1 MTIRAPGSEDIVDV
15 GKQLGLNLSKA
26 EAAQYLAAMK
36 PLIEGYHAVDA
47 MADELPEVRYPR
59 LPGYRPG
66 SDENPHNA
74 WYWRT
79 DIKGAAEGKLAGK
92 KVAIK
97 DNICVA
103 GVPMMNGASV
113 LEGYVPDVDATIV
126 SRILDEGGEIVGK
139 TACEYL
145 CFSGGSHTNATGLPV
160 HNPWKRGYTTGGSSS
175 GSGAVVAAGDVEM
188 AIGCDQAGSI
198 RIPAA
203 MCGIVGLKPT
213 HGLVPYSGVM
223 PIEITIDH
231 AGPMTDTVANNALL
245 LEVIAGCDGLDP
257 RQVGVP
263 DDPSYTGALAQGAE
277 GLTIGVLKEGYG
289 HPNSEPGVDERVRA
303 AVAQLDAIGATV
315 REISIPEHLVGVA
328 VWTPI
333 GVEGTVDCMMLGN
346 GFGTNWKGLFVTSL
360 IDRYARWRDRADELS
375 HSLKYV
381 ILLGQYMLNQY
392 GGRYYGK
399 AQNISRRMRAAYD
412 RALADCDL
420 IVMPTLPITA
430 TPIPPADAPIELVI
444 QRAHEMFANTAVF
457 DATGHPALT
466 VPCGLADG
474 LPVGLMLVGRHFDEA
489 TIYRAANAY
498 EQSVDWRTL

>member
-1 MTIRAPGSEDIVDV
+1 MTIRTPTVPDLVEAGA
-15 GKQLGLNLSKA
+15 QLGLRLSEA
-26 EAAQYLAAMK
+26 EAADYLAAMA
-36 PLIEGYHAVDA
+36 PLIEGYNVVDG
-47 MADELPEVRYPR
+47 MADEVPPVRHPR
-59 LPGYRPG
+59 LPGYRPVG
-66 SDENPHNA
+66 DDNPHNA
-74 WYWRT
+74 WYWKT
-79 DIKGAAEGKLAGK
+79 AIKGAAQGKLAGR

-97 DNICVA
+97 DNVCVA

-113 LEGYVPDVDATIV
+113 LEGYVPDIDATLV
-126 SRILDEGGEIVGK
+126 ARILDAGGEIAGK

-175 GSGAVVAAGDVEM
+175 GSGAAVAAGDVPM

-198 RIPAA
+198 RIPAS

-223 PIEITIDH
+223 PIEMTIDH

-245 LEVIAGCDGLDP
+245 LEVIAGADGLDP
-257 RQVGVP
+257 RQIGVP
-263 DDPSYTGALAQGAE
+263 DDLSYTDALERGAR

-289 HPNSEPGVDERVRA
+289 HPNSEPEVDEKVRA
-303 AVAQLDAIGATV
+303 AVARFEALGAAM

-333 GVEGTVDCMMLGN
+333 GVEGTVDFMMHGN

-360 IDRYARWRDRADELS
+360 IDRYARWRERADELS
-375 HSLKYV
+375 DSLKYV
-381 ILLGQYMLNQY
+381 ILLGQYMASRY
-392 GGRYYGK
+392 GGRHYGK
-399 AQNISRRMRAAYD
+399 AQNIARRLRVAYD
-412 RALADCDL
+412 RALGECDAIL
-420 IVMPTLPITA
+420 MPTLPITA
-430 TPIPPADAPIELVI
+430 TPIPPPDAPRSLVI

-457 DATGHPALT
+457 DVTGHPALT
-466 VPCGLADG
+466 VPCGLSDG

-489 TIYRAANAY
+489 TLYRAAHAY
-498 EQSVDWRTL
+498 ERSVDWRTL